1 MKMKKVNGFTL
12 IELLLVIAIIGILA
26 SAILVGVGGQR
37 QRARTASAMET
48 AKSVVPY
55 LVDCYMRGEV
65 IGVPAV
71 NGNVCDGSSVTW
83 PSLGTT
89 GYTWPSAEVRN
100 GPLVITSNEGGQSI
114 SCDFA
119 GGGDC
124 LVVD

>member
-1 MKMKKVNGFTL
+1 MKTKKTRGFTL

-26 SAILVGVGGQR
+26 SAILVGIGGQR
-37 QRARTASAMET
+37 QRARTTSAVET

-55 LVDCYMRGEV
+55 LVDCYMRGET
-65 IGVPAV
+65 IGVPV
-71 NGNVCDGSSVTW
+71 VGGNVCSGSSVTW

-89 GYTWPSAEVRN
+89 GYAWPSVAVGN
-100 GPLVITSNEGGQSI
+100 GPLVITSSEGGQSI

-124 LVVD
+124 SLIE